1 MFSHHHKCT
10 RNTFKFEI
18 LKKQPIDEK
27 FSYQGQVQ
35 NIGSNSLFSGIYSA
49 VSFYANKYCQDSSK
63 RKPFRVPFLLLET
76 VVQQQKRQAAY
87 SISSSDAK
95 KCYHVPRCTKIKANI
110 KKAAIFWGQRN
121 LLLAPVLSCLAIY
134 LKMPTSKP
142 AKLHKYHFLS
152 QHTYCILSS
161 SCGTICQSNKGI
173 IF

>member
-1 MFSHHHKCT
+1 MFEQQICVRAFRASS
-10 RNTFKFEI
+10 
-18 LKKQPIDEK
+18 
-27 FSYQGQVQ
+27 FSSKARKSSKLDISTSQVQ

-121 LLLAPVLSCLAIY
+121 LLLAPILSHVQLY

-142 AKLHKYHFLS
+142 ANF
-152 QHTYCILSS
+152 TN
-161 SCGTICQSNKGI
+161 TIS
-173 IF
+173 